1 MHRRPSYHNLIQ
13 AKRIKSGV
21 AADDGV
27 AIRYVD
33 QTIKE
38 VISSRPCA
46 QAYKV
51 TYEDRVK
58 EEPINTRNIGEGFE
72 TPKI

>member
-27 AIRYVD
+27 AIHYVD

-38 VISSRPCA
+38 VISSRP
-46 QAYKV
+46 
-51 TYEDRVK
+51 
-58 EEPINTRNIGEGFE
+58 
-72 TPKI
+72 